1 LRRPAAAL
9 LGVAGLLAL
18 ATPARAEAWRLD
30 PAIELQARR
39 NSNQD
44 LVTPSPGA
52 VDVVSLWAG
61 LVAARASEIA
71 HTSVDLGLRR
81 AIAQGP
87 GQHDDAEARLT
98 LAQNWTWTSD
108 SVDISLQVRRDS
120 TYEAAG
126 AAPLASTTS
135 ADAVDRSLGRGGRR
149 VASAQTGWGH
159 QLDELSSLS
168 LQLTGS
174 RTRYASELV
183 QASDYADR
191 AATLSLSRRISEL
204 ASLTAQVTRSEFDT
218 LDSNSSS
225 RTMSYSLG
233 FDRALGETRTIRAG
247 LGLDHS
253 RSSSLQ
259 PVRVCP
265 LQPALCNA
273 GLVAPVLVL
282 QRGDASRWSRQYNAG
297 WSERPDEATD
307 VDLAVSRR
315 ISPSGLGSMVLSSN
329 FSAGLSRNFGPR
341 LSGRLAYARSRTE
354 FPGAA
359 NAPRPG
365 LQSLDTSLSCQ
376 LDPTLKLSASW
387 THQRADEP
395 RAGLAARGD
404 TFGLT
409 LRHEWP
415 RVEFSR

>member
-1 LRRPAAAL
+1 VL
-9 LGVAGLLAL
+9 LTTTGLLA
-18 ATPARAEAWRLD
+18 ATTAARAEAWTLD
-30 PAIELQARR
+30 PVIELQARR
-39 NSNQD
+39 TSNQD

-52 VDVVSLWAG
+52 VDVFSLWAG

-71 HTSVDLGLRR
+71 RTSVDLGLRR
-81 AIAQGP
+81 AFAQGP
-87 GQHDDAEARLT
+87 GQHDGAEALLA

-120 TYEAAG
+120 TYDAAG
-126 AAPLASTTS
+126 TAPLAGTTS
-135 ADAVDRSLGRGGRR
+135 ASTVDRSLGRGGRG

-159 QLDELSSLS
+159 HLDELSSLS
-168 LQLTGS
+168 LQFTGS
-174 RTRYASELV
+174 RTRYAGQLV
-183 QASDYADR
+183 QASDYADN
-191 AATLSLSRRISEL
+191 AATLSLSRRITEL
-204 ASLTAQVTRSEFDT
+204 ASLSAQATRSNFDT
-218 LDSNSSS
+218 LDNSSSS
-225 RTMSYSLG
+225 RTMSYTLG
-233 FDRALGETRTIRAG
+233 LSQALGEIGALQAG
-247 LGLDHS
+247 VGMDHT

-273 GLVAPVLVL
+273 GLVTRVLVL
-282 QRGDASRWSRQYNAG
+282 QRGDVSRWSRQYNAG
-297 WSERPDEATD
+297 WSERLDEASD
-307 VDLAVSRR
+307 ADLAVSRR
-315 ISPSGLGSMVLSSN
+315 ISPSGLGSTVLSSN
-329 FSAGLSRNFGPR
+329 LSAGLSRNFGPQ

-354 FPGAA
+354 FPGAG

-365 LQSLDTSLSCQ
+365 LQSLDMSLSYQ
-376 LDPTLKLSASW
+376 LDPTLKLSVSW

-395 RAGLAARGD
+395 RAGLVASGE